1 MSINKMLILIVI
13 VFIILG
19 VLWATGVYLMILS
32 NKAGDKYGKEKI
44 FFHVPIA
51 FGSAKVPGD
60 TRYTVQKI
68 KQNELPSSITNDTY
82 SLGFWLYIEEWDK
95 NKDQHILTKGLGNS
109 VQPSIYLSKKNNN
122 LLVRVDKD
130 SVQDTDV
137 CLHSCIEI
145 TDIPIKRWV
154 HFYMNVEGSTINIYI
169 NSNLVESRILK
180 VPIINNTHDLIINNE
195 VSQFNGLLS
204 KLLYSNYIKNNKN
217 IKKIYNKGP
226 YGYSIT
232 DFFSDIYNKNSA
244 KFSKMFTNAFNLCN
258 R

>member
-1 MSINKMLILIVI
+1 MSINKMLILTVI
-13 VFIILG
+13 VFVILG
-19 VLWATGVYLMILS
+19 ILWATGVYLMILS
-32 NKAGDKYGKEKI
+32 NKAGDKYGKESV

-51 FGSAKVPGD
+51 FGSAKDPAD
-60 TRYTVQKI
+60 TRYTSKKI
-68 KQNELPSSITNDTY
+68 KHNELPSSITNDTY

-130 SVQDTDV
+130 STQDADV

-145 TDIPIKRWV
+145 PDIPIKRWF
-154 HFYMNVEGSTINIYI
+154 HFYMNVEGTTINIYI
-169 NSNLVESRILK
+169 NSHLVETRILK
-180 VPIINNTHDLIINNE
+180 VSIKNNTHDLVINDE

-204 KLLYSNYIKNNKN
+204 KLLYSNYIKNNKK
-217 IKKIYNKGP
+217 IKKIYDKGP

-232 DFFSDIYNKNSA
+232 DFFSDIYNKHTPD
-244 KFSKMFTNAFNLCN
+244 FSKMFTNAFNLCN